1 MPNPGPRLA
10 KVQIQV
16 SHKLR
21 LMHIKASRE
30 GAATMRALLRRW
42 GKGMPS
48 RSRKI
53 VLGPLW
59 VVVGLVACFFQPTTT
74 RAEDEMREQG
84 GISTPLLSRCAGKFG
99 AQLRAAD
106 NAFPLLS
113 LMGVPWMTIERT
125 DQTVDGAH
133 IVAIVTGT
141 GMRAR
146 RRGQI
151 VGLSYRCLIDD
162 KGEAASFTWH
172 DLLPERSEA
181 LPQAMAVR
189 GTAYYRP
196 RTQLPLGAELRVQLL
211 DQAHNPPELLTEA
224 VVRSAWEEP
233 IPFGLRLPPDMKL
246 QGRKLAIAVRL
257 ARGSSPLYGLTE
269 PQPLDLDRLQRPI
282 DLTIDSVVAGSSREL
297 SLLPQ

>member
-1 MPNPGPRLA
+1 
-10 KVQIQV
+10 
-16 SHKLR
+16 
-21 LMHIKASRE
+21 
-30 GAATMRALLRRW
+30 MRN
-42 GKGMPS
+42 
-48 RSRKI
+48 
-53 VLGPLW
+53 
-59 VVVGLVACFFQPTTT
+59 
-74 RAEDEMREQG
+74 QG

-141 GMRAR
+141 GIRTR
-146 RRGQI
+146 RRGETL
-151 VGLSYRCLIDD
+151 GLSYRCLIDD
-162 KGEAASFTWH
+162 KDQAASFTWH
-172 DLLPERSEA
+172 DLLPERSES
-181 LPQAMAVR
+181 LPPATVVH
-189 GTAYYRP
+189 GTAHYRP

-224 VVRSAWEEP
+224 VVRTAWEEP

-246 QGRKLAIAVRL
+246 GGRKLAIAVRL
-257 ARGSSPLYGLTE
+257 ARGSSPLYGLRE
-269 PQPLDLDRLQRPI
+269 PQPLDPGQLQRPI
-282 DLTIDSVVAGSSREL
+282 DLTIDSVVEGSGREF